1 MGPLNTN
8 CLFPNRSDFPWT
20 WKTWFSDLVQ
30 QKSTFGPE
38 VRLPLFLTAYLW
50 MHVWTR
56 KWKSFAKNY
65 VLIIFI
71 RQMVRWKC
79 TARVNNILYEVKSTS
94 IQVVILSGILER
106 TFRVT
111 YSLFRAITV
120 LFWPK
125 LKNVRVPNS
134 NLSLSQTQTCLEF
147 KSVPLST
154 EIQIC
159 PFSNRDSNLS
169 QTQNQNCP

>member
-1 MGPLNTN
+1 MNIKN
-8 CLFPNRSDFPWT
+8 VVFSSCLAKFDFWP
-20 WKTWFSDLVQ
+20 
-30 QKSTFGPE
+30 KSFGPE
-38 VRLPLFLTAYLW
+38 VRLPFFLKPYLL

-56 KWKSFAKNY
+56 KWKSFEKKY
-65 VLIIFI
+65 VLSIFI

-94 IQVVILSGILER
+94 FQVLILSGILER
-106 TFRVT
+106 TFRET

-125 LKNVRVPNS
+125 IKTVRVPKS

-169 QTQNQNCP
+169 QTLNQICP

>member
-1 MGPLNTN
+1 MKNVV
-8 CLFPNRSDFPWT
+8 FRSCPAIVDFW
-20 WKTWFSDLVQ
+20 
-30 QKSTFGPE
+30 PE
-38 VRLPLFLTAYLW
+38 SFDPKVWLPFFLKPYLL
-50 MHVWTR
+50 MHLWTR
-56 KWKSFAKNY
+56 KWKSFEKKY
-65 VLIIFI
+65 VLSIFI

-94 IQVVILSGILER
+94 IQVLILSDILER
-106 TFRVT
+106 TFRET

-125 LKNVRVPNS
+125 LKTVLVPNS
-134 NLSLSQTQTCLEF
+134 NLSLSQTQTSLEF